1 MRARTV
7 VRPDCRRTRPLSSKS
22 ATAARVSRLLRL
34 LELTATIKSPSVRF
48 RCAVLSDFF
57 MAG

>member
-1 MRARTV
+1 
-7 VRPDCRRTRPLSSKS
+7 
-22 ATAARVSRLLRL
+22 LLRL